1 MERIL
6 VGVDGSAPSLRA
18 VDFAAD
24 LASKYNAELIVLT
37 VVPHFWPQGS
47 IPRSRNT
54 RDWSISRAP
63 QPSSFARPPIICLSW
78 SFRLDFYW
86 LYPDQS
92 RVNFPVADAFEL
104 ANFFFAASIALSRVR
119 ADRMMIER
127 WQQRKSFSFLGIS
140 LMKHTR

>member
-6 VGVDGSAPSLRA
+6 VGVDGSASSLRA

-63 QPSSFARPPIICLSW
+63 QPSSFARPPIICLIKLEKRLTRRVQRG
-78 SFRLDFYW
+78 FRLS
-86 LYPDQS
+86 PPS
-92 RVNFPVADAFEL
+92 ATRP
-104 ANFFFAASIALSRVR
+104 
-119 ADRMMIER
+119 
-127 WQQRKSFSFLGIS
+127 RKSS
-140 LMKHTR
+140 LQPKTGRPI